1 MKFRLQEA
9 LAALESKVRNS
20 LNRISGVQVG
30 FNKIEK
36 RGGFYVA
43 VYTVCVP
50 IPDANEDEEAV
61 HG

>member
-1 MKFRLQEA
+1 MLLKLQEA
-9 LAALESKVRNS
+9 LTAMEAKVRNS
-20 LNRISGVQVG
+20 LSRLAGVQVG

-50 IPDANEDEEAV
+50 ITDADKDEEER
-61 HG
+61 

>member
-1 MKFRLQEA
+1 MMLRLQEA
-9 LAALESKVRNS
+9 LTALESKVRNS
-20 LNRISGVQVG
+20 LNRLSGVQVG

-50 IPDANEDEEAV
+50 IPDAEEEEAI

>member
-1 MKFRLQEA
+1 MKLRLQEA
-9 LAALESKVRNS
+9 LAALELKVRNS
-20 LNRISGVQVG
+20 LNRLPGAQVG

-50 IPDANEDEEAV
+50 IPDAEEDADRA
-61 HG
+61 

>member
-1 MKFRLQEA
+1 MKLRLQEA
-9 LAALESKVRNS
+9 LTALESKVRNS
-20 LNRISGVQVG
+20 LNRIAGVFVG

-50 IPDANEDEEAV
+50 IPDTDEDEDEDEE
-61 HG
+61 

>member
-1 MKFRLQEA
+1 MKLHLQEA
-9 LAALESKVRNS
+9 LTALEAKVRNS
-20 LNRISGVQVG
+20 LNRLSGVQVG

-50 IPDANEDEEAV
+50 IPDAEEEEAI